1 MHVHK
6 QKYTKPKEH
15 MNGETQPQQM
25 HPEHHLTQN
34 TIAKFNSKMHFE
46 LHRAFSSGTLLRTQ
60 GMEFGVIL
68 MQRFFLKLGGNEIY
82 IMNVRM
88 YG

>member
-6 QKYTKPKEH
+6 QKYTKTNEH
-15 MNGETQPQQM
+15 MNRETQPQQM

-68 MQRFFLKLGGNEIY
+68 MQRFFLSLGEI
-82 IMNVRM
+82 R
-88 YG
+88 

>member
-1 MHVHK
+1 
-6 QKYTKPKEH
+6 
-15 MNGETQPQQM
+15 MNRETQPQQM

>member
-1 MHVHK
+1 M
-6 QKYTKPKEH
+6 EH
-15 MNGETQPQQM
+15 MNRETQPQQM